1 MLSAWHVGETCVMRE
16 PRSLFSIVYDPRENR
31 PECKRSY
38 QGCRKQINDARGK
51 EQLSEEQHHW
61 LERQLTSAYIS
72 NIVFQ
77 RRIDCPEFS

>member
-1 MLSAWHVGETCVMRE
+1 MRE

-38 QGCRKQINDARGK
+38 QGCRKQIDAALKGK
-51 EQLSEEQHHW
+51 RISEEQHHW

-77 RRIDCPEFS
+77 RRIDRPEFS